1 MTMTPEQAVEHVNRT
16 WIYSPD
22 GRFDR
27 WQFRSPGDCENYSCL
42 VLSAILGGNGKARRA
57 LLMGRAHIVYCHTLS
72 GDGHAVLEFKGRFVD
87 NRYQRWMTSLD
98 DMKLAPKRRRYSR
111 IELLIKL
118 GVGRL

>member
-1 MTMTPEQAVEHVNRT
+1 MTMTPAEAVARVNSD
-16 WIYSPD
+16 WVYKPD
-22 GRFDR
+22 GIIDKWNFDT
-27 WQFRSPGDCENYSCL
+27 PGDCEGYAL
-42 VLSAILGGNGKARRA
+42 RVLMFMFGSRGKARRA
-57 LLMGRAHIVYCHTLS
+57 LLMGRAHIVYCRTLS